1 MLFVVGKI
9 QGCQLKT
16 VQIDAYPRLFPT
28 PFRPLFSFAPHPSP
42 TLPTPPSSSK
52 TTCTFFLMPLSS
64 VLTVT
69 NFFSGGVSQREG
81 CTLGERKGE
90 RRGRDLHKER
100 EREKR
105 GGGGWRRRRRREKE
119 GVVRQGEGGREA
131 QREGQ
136 NSEEGGDQEGGSLC
150 LCCLV
155 PPESPLLY
163 GKARSE

>member
-1 MLFVVGKI
+1 
-9 QGCQLKT
+9 
-16 VQIDAYPRLFPT
+16 
-28 PFRPLFSFAPHPSP
+28 
-42 TLPTPPSSSK
+42 
-52 TTCTFFLMPLSS
+52 MPLSS

-100 EREKR
+100 EREREKR

-131 QREGQ
+131 QRAKTLKREGIKR
-136 NSEEGGDQEGGSLC
+136 EG
-150 LCCLV
+150 
-155 PPESPLLY
+155 LY
-163 GKARSE
+163 VSVA